1 MSLAERLR
9 YARNAMNLTLA
20 EVEQRTDI
28 GVSTLSEF
36 ETAKR
41 EPKLTQL
48 KQLAD
53 QYKRSIGF
61 FLDEAELQPEVVL
74 WRARPTSPQAEE
86 IQAQLLELAEQ
97 YHSLEV
103 WCGDRQDFELPV
115 ASGSSDAFTYLDAEK
130 LAHRVRNDLG
140 LGERPGQ
147 TLLRVLEEVCKVKV
161 FHLPFE
167 PTGSAAC
174 TLSERYDAA
183 ILLNSKNV
191 RWRRN
196 FDLAHELFHLLTWRI
211 FRLPGSEASVEPTA
225 QEERFANR
233 FASSL
238 LMPQDALQLA
248 VDTRRAARTK
258 LGFDDLFEIAR
269 QFDVSLAALLWRMK
283 SVYGIPEERVQELL
297 DHFHI
302 QVSFW
307 DDRERDTPP
316 VRPLRFQALAR
327 QALRKGLMSA
337 GRYAAYLGISRREAS
352 QVVQQ
357 DADEDAEIEVAD
369 SRC

>member
-9 YARNAMNLTLA
+9 YARNAMNTTLA
-20 EVEQRTDI
+20 EVEQRTGI
-28 GVSTLSEF
+28 GVSTLSDF

-41 EPKLTQL
+41 EPKLSQL

-53 QYKRSIGF
+53 QYKRATGF

-86 IQAQLLELAEQ
+86 VQAQLLEFAEQ
-97 YHSLEV
+97 YHNLEV
-103 WCGDRQDFELPV
+103 WCEDRQEFQLP
-115 ASGSSDAFTYLDAEK
+115 AAPGSPGTFTYLDAEK
-130 LAHRVRNDLG
+130 LAHRVRNELG

-147 TLLRVLEEVCKVKV
+147 TLLRVLEEVCKIKV

-183 ILLNSKNV
+183 ILLNSRNV

-196 FDLAHELFHLLTWRI
+196 FDLAHELFHLLTWRV
-211 FRLPGSEASVEPTA
+211 FRQPGSAAFVEATEK
-225 QEERFANR
+225 EEKLATC
-233 FASSL
+233 FASNL
-238 LMPQDALQLA
+238 LMPRDALRLA
-248 VDTRRAARTK
+248 VSTQLGSRTK
-258 LGFDDLFEIAR
+258 MGFDDLFEVAR
-269 QFDVSLAALLWRMK
+269 QFDVSLEALLWRM
-283 SVYGIPEERVQELL
+283 SFVYRIPKERVHELI
-297 DHFHI
+297 DQFHT
-302 QVSFW
+302 QVTLW
-307 DDRERDTPP
+307 DDRERDTLPA
-316 VRPLRFQALAR
+316 RPLRFQALAR
-327 QALRKGLMSA
+327 QALRKGMISA
-337 GRYAAYLGISRREAS
+337 GRYAAYLGISRREAM

-357 DADEDAEIEVAD
+357 DANEDAEIEVAD